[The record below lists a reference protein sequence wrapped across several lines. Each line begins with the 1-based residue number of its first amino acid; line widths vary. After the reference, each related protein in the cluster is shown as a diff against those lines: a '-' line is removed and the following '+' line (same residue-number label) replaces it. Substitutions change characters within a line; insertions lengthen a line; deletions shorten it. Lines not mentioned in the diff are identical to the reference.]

1 MATALNIL
9 PLTVLDQLIAW
20 DTQITL
26 AINGLHNDYADSLM
40 VLLSGRWVWIPCYL
54 ILCLSIMRGF
64 HRRSALLCVLLT
76 LALFA
81 VDDQS
86 CVLIRHYFARLRP
99 SNPDNPISSMIHVV
113 NGYRGGRCGF
123 PSAHATNTW
132 GTAFF
137 MAYLFRHRWHTAMMA
152 LWALLVSYSRVYL
165 GVHYFGDVMGGMLL
179 GLVNASIFYFLF
191 RRFAPRASR
200 QITLSEEGRQS
211 LYLPMAT
218 FGMEILSMCAVAPFI
233 EPLRGI

>member
-1 MATALNIL
+1 MAATLDVL
-9 PLTVLDQLIAW
+9 PFILDQLIAW

-26 AINGLHNDYADSLM
+26 AINSMHCEYADNLM
-40 VLLSGRWVWIPCYL
+40 FLLSGRWVWIPCYL
-54 ILCLSIMRGF
+54 ILCFAILRGF
-64 HRRSALLCVLLT
+64 NHKGALLCVLLT

-86 CVLIRHYFARLRP
+86 CVFIRHYITRLRP

-137 MAYLFRHRWHTAMMA
+137 MAYLFRHRWHTTMMA
-152 LWALLVSYSRVYL
+152 LWALLVSYSRIYL

-179 GLVNASIFYFLF
+179 GLVNASIFYFLL
-191 RRFAPRASR
+191 RHFAPCISR
-200 QITLSEEGRQS
+200 SLTKSKEGRQT
-211 LYLPMAT
+211 LYLPIAT
-218 FGMEILSMCAVAPFI
+218 FGTEIVLMCMLATFV
-233 EPLRGI
+233 EPIKGI